1 MTVSYRL
8 IGMIAGLALL
18 SGCQVA
24 DDILWP
30 SLAGE
35 DPAGSSSSAE
45 TDVASSDESILIAP
59 LADAGLGLPTVN
71 AGAYG
76 NTGTTV
82 SERVRTIASELGV
95 LQAAAQQNDAAY
107 QNQLS
112 RAEQNA
118 QRYYA
123 TIAAITSRLQ
133 IGTTPGNPILVSQY
147 NVAQTQLD
155 QLMSDV
161 SGFNTLGAAIA
172 SNAAT
177 SAYISDAIDATLRLS
192 GAVEEDHRQ
201 LHELQSVNNRTVVG
215 IETSM
220 NALNSVVNRQSSYV
234 NTERTRMAQL
244 AVAIS
249 NGQLYGPALVEF
261 GTQVAPTALNGDVS
275 LTGRQ
280 PLVVIRFDRD
290 DVAYQDPLYQAF
302 SAALQR
308 KPDAVFDLVAVAP
321 AAGTTGDVAIASST
335 VKRNAE
341 EVMRTL
347 AQMGLPADR
356 VSLSSTTAA
365 DAAVNEVRIF
375 VR

>member
-1 MTVSYRL
+1 MSVVHRL
-8 IGMIAGLALL
+8 IGLIAGMALL
-18 SGCQVA
+18 TGCQVA
-24 DDILWP
+24 DDTLWP
-30 SLAGE
+30 SLSGE
-35 DPAGSSSSAE
+35 DPSGTSGSSAGLGSG
-45 TDVASSDESILIAP
+45 DDSIIIAP
-59 LADAGLGLPTVN
+59 ASAAGLGLPTIN
-71 AGAYG
+71 AASYG

-82 SERVRTIASELGV
+82 SQKVRDIAGELQV
-95 LQAAAQQNDAAY
+95 LQAAVQQNDAAY
-107 QNQLS
+107 SNQLS

-155 QLMSDV
+155 QLMTDV

-177 SAYISDAIDATLRLS
+177 SAYLTDAIDATLRLS

-201 LHELQSVNNRTVVG
+201 LRELQDVNNRTVVG
-215 IETSM
+215 VETSM
-220 NALNSVVNRQSSYV
+220 NALNAVVGRQTSYV
-234 NTERTRMAQL
+234 STERTRMAQL
-244 AVAIS
+244 AVSIS

-290 DVAYQDPLYQAF
+290 NIAYQDPLYQAV

-321 AAGTTGDVAIASST
+321 AGGTTGEVAIAST
-335 VKRNAE
+335 NVKRSAE
-341 EVMRTL
+341 EVLRAL
-347 AQMGLPADR
+347 SQMGLPADR
-356 VSLSSTTAA
+356 VSLSSTTSY